1 MKGRD
6 DAHYL
11 IPEEQHMTDHT
22 THDGHGTHSNASHA
36 DEVAKIAKL
45 VKDFRFA
52 MLTTIEGS
60 GSLVAHPLTIQEA
73 EFDGDLWF
81 LIQKDSTTVRNLASD
96 ARAGVSL
103 SSNDSWVSLSGTAG
117 VVDAPQKLREL
128 WNPAA
133 EAWFPD
139 GPEDPNVGVLK
150 FTASGG
156 EYWDTPGGRI
166 ATVFSF
172 IKSKV
177 SGEPIEGD
185 SGKVDL

>member
-1 MKGRD
+1 MNFDFTD
-6 DAHYL
+6 DQRSIKSTAKEFLAARYK
-11 IPEEQHMTDHT
+11 PE
-22 THDGHGTHSNASHA
+22 
-36 DEVAKIAKL
+36 
-45 VKDFRFA
+45 
-52 MLTTIEGS
+52 
-60 GSLVAHPLTIQEA
+60 
-73 EFDGDLWF
+73 
-81 LIQKDSTTVRNLASD
+81 
-96 ARAGVSL
+96 
-103 SSNDSWVSLSGTAG
+103 
-117 VVDAPQKLREL
+117 KLREL

-185 SGKVDL
+185 SGKVEL

>member
-1 MKGRD
+1 
-6 DAHYL
+6 
-11 IPEEQHMTDHT
+11 MTDHT

-45 VKDFRFA
+45 VKEFRFG

-73 EFDGDLWF
+73 EFDGDLW
-81 LIQKDSTTVRNLASD
+81 
-96 ARAGVSL
+96 
-103 SSNDSWVSLSGTAG
+103 
-117 VVDAPQKLREL
+117 
-128 WNPAA
+128 NPAA
-133 EAWFPD
+133 EAWFRD

-156 EYWDTPGGRI
+156 EYWDTPGGRV

-185 SGKVDL
+185 NGKVEL